1 MSTENLTDQ
10 QKAELSRMAQLE
22 GIKHWRTKDPLYL
35 YASTGDDWHPQRA
48 FWATE
53 QHRADI
59 VAHRA
64 AVIGR

>member
-1 MSTENLTDQ
+1 MSGDLTEQ
-10 QKAELSRMAQLE
+10 QLQRMRELES
-22 GIKHWRTKDPLYL
+22 IKHWRTKDPLYL
-35 YASTGDDWHPQRA
+35 YASTGDDWHEKRT

-64 AVIGR
+64 QVVAR